1 VPPVTVIGVTLG
13 LVAGVVGMAA
23 GVPWLGLALI
33 VPAAY
38 LLLILAA
45 AVRCAARNGVRA
57 ALWYL
62 IVLPCIHFGWGIGFL
77 LGFLGLTRNITEHTG
92 R

>member
-1 VPPVTVIGVTLG
+1 V
-13 LVAGVVGMAA
+13 
-23 GVPWLGLALI
+23 GLAIGSLWLTLALA
-33 VPAAY
+33 VPAVY
-38 LLLILAA
+38 LLLVLAA
-45 AVRCAARNGVRA
+45 AVRCATRNGVRA

-77 LGFLGLTRNITEHTG
+77 LGILGLTRNITEHTG